1 MSSAN
6 IALPESTSTADVV
19 APALD
24 GASARVDNFTGAV
37 SPATATL
44 TKVTT
49 ANSAT
54 PTAAAAT
61 ATAIATPTINVAAI
75 VDSSIQ
81 PQNNSDALET
91 GPGDNRLHQPTEL
104 VTQTGVESNSRTPIV
119 AGERLSLQAVKRA
132 QEGLEPTQGD
142 NIDISR
148 NLDTDAYG
156 AAGLVPDSD
165 EIASDVQERSQ
176 LSEEDINSIKLG
188 DEDEAT
194 GLEFNKEIDTALGE
208 NQGITLTVNNNIAQ
222 IASGDSIPG
231 KPSNGEDGKSSD
243 ASTFTKPATE
253 NTASTAVH
261 PNVND
266 ATTSAQAQSLGVPP
280 EVALDSQA
288 SNEDSEPTPSYMSPN
303 HEWARILQKRLG
315 KGLNDAQM
323 LARSNSMLASPSI
336 LAQSLTQV
344 IPSLQVKDTGAA
356 SPGSSGREYQTAEEL
371 FDRPASIEPSVPAF
385 QYDEQHSKDTA
396 FPSSTF
402 ANNSQAPLLLFAPLN
417 PDQLLGKKS
426 SSSQPTAPPP
436 PSTEPVS
443 QSQPPP
449 VSTSTQPQPKSQQ
462 QQKQQQQQT
471 VPVLLSS
478 VPQPNVPPPIPIPI
492 PPIAVASSPAVRAHV
507 VIPAVAEARHSPLM
521 TREQGA
527 ASTNIRQGSGSS
539 QEEKQGLIPQGSSN
553 SRILLTQG
561 SSSSLATV
569 PSALKDQSTNATPN
583 YPAPIQYTPVTQYK
597 ANPAKEGSR
606 ANKKVRDIANTAKEV
621 TVSAEPPTELRAV
634 TEPAPAATIIAPTAA
649 VAVAA
654 AATAAT
660 TSNTAGGNIAGEP
673 NSVLAQTA
681 DGATEW
687 AMEALSGL
695 SDVDFD
701 ATLNISAVVA
711 TSIAG
716 ASQSKDAPVKPP
728 MMIPPISIG
737 SKSSTTALETPTKP
751 AKVIPSPFESAQ
763 SLTEKQLSATPE
775 LKSQPLQV
783 STTLVANP
791 NLAPSSSSAP
801 VIPTSAP
808 YSGAYHPI
816 STTQSNYAA
825 LDQNNAV
832 AGPHHGSRGMH
843 QASRS
848 VSSLRDIQVNPTPI
862 ERASQEFGYPRR
874 SGSAYQI
881 SWLPQS
887 QPILPPKADINSIDV
902 PALTGRQ
909 QLPQEPRPFD
919 ADIGDPCY
927 QFKHIGEAI
936 RHWGQHTPGGNAF
949 ANLNGAGVESG
960 SWDWALTLG
969 KAEMIARSIHDKTQ
983 LRTGARV
990 ALVFRLSEILEFVA
1004 AFYGAILAGVV
1015 PVLINQIQD
1024 FSEMVYIMTS
1034 ANVELALTTQVNHK
1048 SLLMDIR
1055 KGASWPSGVTW
1066 WQTDILEA
1074 WTPKNNQQERLP
1086 LVDHEYAYIEYT
1098 KSAAGELKGVAVSHK
1113 NLIAQCQALYS
1124 SFSWRPALYRDKNG
1138 GLQTDPLLALDP
1150 TAPPANDR
1158 KKRSTNKRP
1167 AGTVMTWLEPR
1178 QQAGLVLGSI
1188 MGVFCG
1194 SFTVF
1199 MDTSITTVSGLWA
1212 HTIAAYRATIAFTDY
1227 TGMQKLLRNFK
1238 SNPQATITPTRPD
1251 LRFLQ
1256 TVYVDTHS
1264 NNPVLNREFL
1274 DDYLYPLGMIA
1285 RQDPAQ
1291 VRGSDQDSKE
1301 SSLDSSSSSS
1311 ARMVRSDLGVIAFL
1325 SLPEHGGMIICLR
1338 DNLDAPPG
1346 TEKIDLRKQYRKS
1359 TLPRPRLTSNDSAQE
1374 RRTASS
1380 SDLWSTEKRL
1390 QPPGSEP
1397 KNSAGRNHG
1406 EILNHPVSAM
1416 ACGEYLLHRE
1426 SLRSNRIAILATGD
1440 EAFKRKDEPGAIL
1453 VGAFGYPLAQ
1463 STVFIVDPETLALSL
1478 PDAVG
1483 EIWVSSPGMP
1493 VSFWDLPEHTQD
1505 VFYAKPYIVTEETMI
1520 PTVYRPPGCERILR
1534 TGLLG
1539 ATIEGRIVVFGP
1551 YWDRLQQDM
1560 ADPIKPIGVE
1570 YEYHHCSDLIN
1581 TLFNRV
1587 GGIGEVSIFE
1597 CFVNKE
1603 FLPVVCIELTRDNR
1617 WSGQSINT
1625 VAQHVAINAR
1635 HYLKEVNAIRSYCVA
1650 VWDMN
1655 TLPRMFE
1662 NGRRV
1667 IDHALCKKM
1676 FELGRIYKML
1686 YFATFTDE
1694 VLFNI
1699 TRGDDPV
1706 NGFWSRECIAMRQ
1719 RRQGAPLRYVQYT
1732 SNITSP
1738 DVYDEKANVFMGKF
1752 HSITDVLIW
1761 RTIIQPDEIAFIDL
1775 DSRGKE
1781 QKIVTFKKFNQ
1792 KVTGYAMHLD
1802 KKHGLKAG
1810 DHVVLWFSQELD
1822 YVITLHACWVLGLI
1836 PIPLQLPESPQMDLR
1851 GFIGHHSGSSGP
1863 SSSGLSSA
1871 PFGIGSLHSSNA
1883 SVPALSSKDTED
1895 RKKSTLRSFLR
1906 IMDEV
1911 RVKAILGNA
1920 TTDEYLKQ
1928 KSTGTLLRSCRSSF
1942 TPNFSQTPE
1951 VFASADIVLPTFCNV
1966 SKATKSKQTL
1976 GILSGY
1982 APRKEWLSA
1991 GYPAVYL
1998 IDPEAKAGTIASKK
2012 LLKMNH
2018 ETLNNLCRNQKLQ
2031 FNALT
2036 GQPVVTGMS
2045 IFHGLGF
2052 SLGCLCGIY
2061 NGGTTVI
2068 LQPADFHANPV
2079 VWLEAVSRYKA
2090 QDIALTYPMLDQ
2102 LLSRLDVNQAPSAIS
2117 LEYVK
2122 NLMIC
2127 THGRVQQ
2134 EKNKTTIGRLG
2145 VLKLEREALNLIYSH
2160 PLNPMVT
2167 SQAERTAGPVR
2178 IYASSKSLR
2187 YGIISTTS
2195 EGDDPTGIWLEDS
2208 GVSTVCTSIAI
2219 VHPETLEVCAANQIG
2234 EIWVCSDSSVNSF
2247 YNPPGFPNNSTY
2259 PQPFN
2264 ACIAGYDPRFRY
2276 IRTGDLGFLWN
2287 GQQHQLQRQLSQANP
2302 GHQTGQVGTG
2312 SFQLFVLGRL
2322 EESFQVQGLLHFS
2335 VDIES
2340 TVESSHA
2347 NVATQGCVTFKTAQG
2362 QVICVAKV
2370 QSQEPEVLVSMYIPL
2385 MYAILEQHQFLPD
2398 TIVLVGDNVSTAR
2411 RNSDGLKPRELICT
2425 LYSTDRLQYL
2435 HLHHCHG
2442 KPLPPVSGSLLPSIY
2457 DRPLADSSTST
2468 SPQSNRASHS
2478 YIQQQQPI
2486 VAAQQPV
2493 SQPQPP
2499 GSGSSS
2505 RLLTGISPAP
2515 MAMARGQPNM
2525 PAFGNGSPV
2534 EPIYVGSNRNS
2545 LYGSPLL
2552 VSNVPLPP
2560 GAHNP
2565 LVHSPIFNSP
2575 VMVSAYQPQTQYY
2588 PGNYHPASS
2597 GSLVA
2602 TSSIGPNQSGTVAP
2616 VTSAAAAAS
2625 SSRPMSQ
2632 QGFVPTNSLH
2642 NGGNINGAGATGSS
2656 TSQTLLNEMAM
2667 YSGDRSRSQLRQT
2680 QQQRPTHPRQIQS
2693 HETRSLSSEELKMDS
2708 KTGGPVKAIMKG
2720 VNAKWSEIR
2729 KAGIN

>member
-1 MSSAN
+1 MSSVN
-6 IALPESTSTADVV
+6 IALPESVSTADVIT
-19 APALD
+19 PALD
-24 GASARVDNFTGAV
+24 GASARVDNITGAV
-37 SPATATL
+37 SPATVTL
-44 TKVTT
+44 TKETT

-54 PTAAAAT
+54 PIATAAT
-61 ATAIATPTINVAAI
+61 ATTTVTTTPIANVATV
-75 VDSSIQ
+75 VDLSIQ
-81 PQNNSDALET
+81 PQSNSDAL
-91 GPGDNRLHQPTEL
+91 GIRPGDNRLQQPIEQ
-104 VTQTGVESNSRTPIV
+104 VTQTDVESNSRTPI
-119 AGERLSLQAVKRA
+119 ASGERLSLQAVRQA
-132 QEGLEPTQGD
+132 QESLEPIQGD
-142 NIDISR
+142 NIDINR
-148 NLDTDAYG
+148 NTDTDACG
-156 AAGLVPDSD
+156 AVGLVPGSD

-176 LSEEDINSIKLG
+176 LGEEDNNSIKLG

-194 GLEFNKEIDTALGE
+194 GPEETDTTPGE
-208 NQGITLTVNNNIAQ
+208 NQGITLTANNKITQ
-222 IASGDSIPG
+222 IALGDSIPG
-231 KPSNGEDGKSSD
+231 KPSDGEDGKSGD
-243 ASTFTKPATE
+243 ANLFIKPVTE
-253 NTASTAVH
+253 NTATTAVH
-261 PNVND
+261 PNIDD
-266 ATTSAQAQSLGVPP
+266 AATSAQAQSLDVSL
-280 EVALDSQA
+280 EAASESQA
-288 SNEDSEPTPSYMSPN
+288 SNEDSEPMPSYMSPN

-336 LAQSLTQV
+336 LAQSLIQV

-371 FDRPASIEPSVPAF
+371 FDRPASIEPPEPAF
-385 QYDEQHSKDTA
+385 HYDEQHSKDTS
-396 FPSSTF
+396 FPSSTIV
-402 ANNSQAPLLLFAPLN
+402 NSSQAPLLLFAPLN
-417 PDQLLGKKS
+417 PDQLHGKKS

-436 PSTEPVS
+436 PSAEPVS
-443 QSQPPP
+443 QPQPLPA
-449 VSTSTQPQPKSQQ
+449 SISSQPQPKL
-462 QQKQQQQQT
+462 QQQQT
-471 VPVLLSS
+471 APVLLSS
-478 VPQPNVPPPIPIPI
+478 APQPNMPPPIPIPI
-492 PPIAVASSPAVRAHV
+492 PPIAVASSPAARAHV
-507 VIPAVAEARHSPLM
+507 VIPAVADARQSPLM
-521 TREQGA
+521 TREQGV
-527 ASTNIRQGSGSS
+527 ASTNIRQGSVSC
-539 QEEKQGLIPQGSSN
+539 QEEKSGLIPQGSSN

-561 SSSSLATV
+561 SSSSLTAL
-569 PSALKDQSTNATPN
+569 PSVLKDQPINATPN

-597 ANPAKEGSR
+597 ANPSKESSK
-606 ANKKVRDIANTAKEV
+606 ANKKSRDIANTAKEV
-621 TVSAEPPTELRAV
+621 TAIAESPTELKV
-634 TEPAPAATIIAPTAA
+634 VPESAPATTIIAPTAA
-649 VAVAA
+649 LAA
-654 AATAAT
+654 AATTVT
-660 TSNTAGGNIAGEP
+660 TSNTTGGSIAGEP
-673 NSVLAQTA
+673 NPVLATTA

-701 ATLNISAVVA
+701 ATLSISAVVA
-711 TSIAG
+711 TTIAG

-728 MMIPPISIG
+728 MMIPPISVG
-737 SKSSTTALETPTKP
+737 SKSSTTTAETPSKP
-751 AKVIPSPFESAQ
+751 AKVIPSPFESDQ
-763 SLTEKQLSATPE
+763 ILVEQQLSATPE
-775 LKSQPLQV
+775 LKSKPLQV
-783 STTLVANP
+783 STTLAVNP
-791 NLAPSSSSAP
+791 NLVPSSSSAP
-801 VIPTSAP
+801 VNPTSVL
-808 YSGAYHPI
+808 YSGAYH
-816 STTQSNYAA
+816 SASATQSNYAI
-825 LDQNNAV
+825 LDQNNVTAP
-832 AGPHHGSRGMH
+832 PHHGSRGTH

-848 VSSLRDIQVNPTPI
+848 VSSLRDIQMNPTPI
-862 ERASQEFGYPRR
+862 ERVSQEFSYPRR

-881 SWLPQS
+881 PWLPQS

-919 ADIGDPCY
+919 AEIGDPCY

-960 SWDWALTLG
+960 SWDWAFTLG
-969 KAEMIARSIHDKTQ
+969 RAEMIARSIHDKTQ
-983 LRTGARV
+983 LRAGARV

-1034 ANVELALTTQVNHK
+1034 ANVELALTTQANHK
-1048 SLLMDIR
+1048 SLLTDIR
-1055 KGASWPSGVTW
+1055 KGALWPSGVTW
-1066 WQTDILEA
+1066 WQTDLLET

-1098 KSAAGELKGVAVSHK
+1098 KSGAGELKGVAISHK

-1138 GLQTDPLLALDP
+1138 SLQTDPLLALDP

-1158 KKRSTNKRP
+1158 KKRTTNKRP
-1167 AGTVMTWLEPR
+1167 PGTVMTWLEPR

-1199 MDTSITTVSGLWA
+1199 MDTSITAVSGLWA

-1227 TGMQKLLRNFK
+1227 TGMQRLLRNFK
-1238 SNPQATITPTRPD
+1238 SNPHATITPTRPD

-1264 NNPVLNREFL
+1264 NNPALNREFL

-1291 VRGSDQDSKE
+1291 VRGSDQESKE
-1301 SSLDSSSSSS
+1301 SSLDSSSSSNF
-1311 ARMVRSDLGVIAFL
+1311 RMVRNDLGVIPFL
-1325 SLPEHGGMIICLR
+1325 SLPEHGGMILCLR
-1338 DNLDAPPG
+1338 DNLDAPHG
-1346 TEKIDLRKQYRKS
+1346 TERIDLRKQYRKS

-1374 RRTASS
+1374 RRAASS
-1380 SDLWSTEKRL
+1380 SDLWSAGQRV

-1397 KNSAGRNHG
+1397 KNGVG
-1406 EILNHPVSAM
+1406 ELLNHPVSAM
-1416 ACGEYLLHRE
+1416 ACGEYLLQRE
-1426 SLRSNRIAILATGD
+1426 PLRSNRIVILATGD
-1440 EAFKRKDEPGAIL
+1440 EAFKRRDEPGAIL

-1463 STVFIVDPETLALSL
+1463 STVLIVDPETLALSL
-1478 PDAVG
+1478 PDTVG

-1560 ADPIKPIGVE
+1560 ADPMKPIGVE

-1581 TLFNRV
+1581 TLYSRV

-1603 FLPVVCIELTRDNR
+1603 YLPVVCIELTRDNK

-1635 HYLKEVNAIRSYCVA
+1635 HYLKEVNAMRSYCVA
-1650 VWDMN
+1650 VWDIN
-1655 TLPRMFE
+1655 TLPRILE

-1699 TRGDDPV
+1699 TQGDDPV
-1706 NGFWSRECIAMRQ
+1706 NGFWSRECVAMRQ
-1719 RRQGAPLRYVQYT
+1719 RRQGSSYRYVQYT

-1738 DVYDEKANVFMGKF
+1738 DAYDEKANVPMGKF
-1752 HSITDVLIW
+1752 HSITDILIW
-1761 RTIIQPDEIAFIDL
+1761 RTITQPDEIAFIDL
-1775 DSRGKE
+1775 DSKGKE
-1781 QKIVTFKKFNQ
+1781 QKIITFKKFNQ
-1792 KVTGYAMHLD
+1792 RVTGYAMHLD

-1810 DHVVLWFSQELD
+1810 DHVILWFSQELD
-1822 YVITLHACWVLGLI
+1822 YVVTLHACWVLGLI
-1836 PIPLQLPESPQMDLR
+1836 PIPLQLPENPQTDSR
-1851 GFIGHHSGSSGP
+1851 GFIGHHS
-1863 SSSGLSSA
+1863 SSSGVASSGLGGV
-1871 PFGIGSLHSSNA
+1871 PFGIGSLHNA
-1883 SVPALSSKDTED
+1883 NANAPTLLSKDIED
-1895 RKKSTLRSFLR
+1895 RKRSMLRSFLR

-1911 RVKAILGNA
+1911 KIKAILGNA

-1928 KSTGTLLRSCRSSF
+1928 KSTGALLRSCRSSF

-1951 VFASADIVLPTFCNV
+1951 VFSSADIVLPTFCNV
-1966 SKATKSKQTL
+1966 SKAAKSKQTL

-2018 ETLNNLCRNQKLQ
+2018 EILNNVCRNQKLQ

-2068 LQPADFHANPV
+2068 LQPADFNANPV
-2079 VWLEAVSRYKA
+2079 MWLEAVSRYKA
-2090 QDIALTYPMLDQ
+2090 RDVALTYPMLDQ
-2102 LLSRLDVNQAPSAIS
+2102 LLSRLDVNQAPNAIF

-2122 NLMIC
+2122 NLMVC
-2127 THGRVQQ
+2127 THGRAQQ
-2134 EKNKTTIGRLG
+2134 EKNKTAIARLG
-2145 VLKLEREALNLIYSH
+2145 ALKLEREALNLIYSH

-2167 SQAERTAGPVR
+2167 SQAERAAGPVR
-2178 IYASSKSLR
+2178 IYVSSKSLR
-2187 YGIISTTS
+2187 FGIVSATS
-2195 EGDDPTGIWLEDS
+2195 EGDDPTGIWLEDI

-2247 YNPPGFPNNSTY
+2247 YSPPGFPNNSTY

-2287 GQQHQLQRQLSQANP
+2287 GQQHQLQRQQANP
-2302 GHQTGQVGTG
+2302 GHQAGQVGTG

-2322 EESFQVQGLLHFS
+2322 EESFQVHGLLHFS

-2347 NVATQGCVTFKTAQG
+2347 NVATQG
-2362 QVICVAKV
+2362 
-2370 QSQEPEVLVSMYIPL
+2370 
-2385 MYAILEQHQFLPD
+2385 
-2398 TIVLVGDNVSTAR
+2398 
-2411 RNSDGLKPRELICT
+2411 
-2425 LYSTDRLQYL
+2425 
-2435 HLHHCHG
+2435 
-2442 KPLPPVSGSLLPSIY
+2442 
-2457 DRPLADSSTST
+2457 
-2468 SPQSNRASHS
+2468 
-2478 YIQQQQPI
+2478 
-2486 VAAQQPV
+2486 
-2493 SQPQPP
+2493 
-2499 GSGSSS
+2499 
-2505 RLLTGISPAP
+2505 
-2515 MAMARGQPNM
+2515 
-2525 PAFGNGSPV
+2525 
-2534 EPIYVGSNRNS
+2534 
-2545 LYGSPLL
+2545 
-2552 VSNVPLPP
+2552 
-2560 GAHNP
+2560 
-2565 LVHSPIFNSP
+2565 
-2575 VMVSAYQPQTQYY
+2575 
-2588 PGNYHPASS
+2588 
-2597 GSLVA
+2597 
-2602 TSSIGPNQSGTVAP
+2602 
-2616 VTSAAAAAS
+2616 
-2625 SSRPMSQ
+2625 
-2632 QGFVPTNSLH
+2632 
-2642 NGGNINGAGATGSS
+2642 
-2656 TSQTLLNEMAM
+2656 
-2667 YSGDRSRSQLRQT
+2667 
-2680 QQQRPTHPRQIQS
+2680 
-2693 HETRSLSSEELKMDS
+2693 
-2708 KTGGPVKAIMKG
+2708 
-2720 VNAKWSEIR
+2720 
-2729 KAGIN
+2729 